1 MSQAA
6 TMTRSDLQAIT
17 EQFVAAWNRHD
28 AAALADLYAADATVE
43 SPLFATLRG
52 RAAVEESYRQ
62 MFQIFPDTELKLE
75 SLLID
80 PPGLAMMTRNV
91 ATQEGELFGL
101 PPTHKKIDPA
111 ITFFVTFED
120 GLIVYERR
128 IYDFTGLLVQLG
140 VLRAKP
146 AKP

>member
-1 MSQAA
+1 MSHAV
-6 TMTRSDLQAIT
+6 TMTRSDLQALA
-17 EQFVAAWNRHD
+17 EQHVAAMNRHD

-52 RAAVEESYRQ
+52 HAAVEESYRQ
-62 MFQIFPDTELKLE
+62 MFQIFRDIELKLE

-80 PPGLAMMTRNV
+80 PPGMAMTTRFI

-101 PPTHKKIDPA
+101 PATHKKIELA
-111 ITFFVTFED
+111 TTWLVTFED
-120 GLIVYERR
+120 GLIIYERR
-128 IYDFTGLLVQLG
+128 IYDFTGFLVQLG